1 MARFLK
7 CDLKSGSV
15 RSPRFVMFVRAHS
28 TPPRLQNPTENDR
41 DFIH

>member
-15 RSPRFVMFVRAHS
+15 RSPRFVMLVRAHS
-28 TPPRLQNPTENDR
+28 MPPRFHHSTENDR